1 MSVKGESNTGSA
13 KFQPV
18 EYDSYVRPG
27 KEAKY
32 EPAVEPELGIQ
43 MGVWG
48 PRGTALESYF
58 RLRESSQAR
67 FFYQDEAICN
77 QT

>member
-43 MGVWG
+43 MGVLG
-48 PRGTALESYF
+48 QEG
-58 RLRESSQAR
+58 LRWKATL
-67 FFYQDEAICN
+67 D
-77 QT
+77 